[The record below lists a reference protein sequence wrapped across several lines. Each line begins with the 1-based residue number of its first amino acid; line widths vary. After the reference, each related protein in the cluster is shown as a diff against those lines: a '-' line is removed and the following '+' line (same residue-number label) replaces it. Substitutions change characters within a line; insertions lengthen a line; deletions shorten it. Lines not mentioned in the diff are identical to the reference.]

1 MQERVLAQAN
11 READR
16 LNRLMRGFAPQTT
29 ALNRRWVVG
38 QGGEMYHFDF
48 FDPMAD
54 RFSRLRVY
62 HLDLKVWRLRAM
74 TYADD
79 AVAARAPRDGEG
91 SPAWTARRGWRREF
105 TAARQRRPDATAVRY
120 TPFDERNMTLRSP
133 LVLQERCA

>member
-1 MQERVLAQAN
+1 METSIRRIVLLAPVAALVCALAATPARAHAAEPQAN

-16 LNRLMRGFAPQTT
+16 LNRIMRDYPPQTT

-54 RFSRLRVY
+54 RFSHLRVY
-62 HLDLKVWRLRAM
+62 HLDPKQWRLKAM

-79 AVAARAPRDGEG
+79 AIAADFPHLAVGIGDDPVA
-91 SPAWTARRGWRREF
+91 
-105 TAARQRRPDATAVRY
+105 
-120 TPFDERNMTLRSP
+120 
-133 LVLQERCA
+133 